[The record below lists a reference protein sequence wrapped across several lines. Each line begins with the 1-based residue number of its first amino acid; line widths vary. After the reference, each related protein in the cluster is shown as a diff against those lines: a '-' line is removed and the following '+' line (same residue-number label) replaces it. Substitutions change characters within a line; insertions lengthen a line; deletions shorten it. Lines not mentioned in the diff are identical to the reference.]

1 MYISIITVSL
11 VLAGEMPPVSMA
23 IQVRTFLYD
32 REILSKVKVE
42 WT

>member
-1 MYISIITVSL
+1 MYIIITVSL
-11 VLAGEMPPVSMA
+11 VLAGEVPPVYMA
-23 IQVRTFLYD
+23 IQVRTFLDD